1 MKPLSLGLGCLLA
14 AALLAI
20 GRAGP
25 DFDHYLNWSRAFS
38 RSDIFEIRGAILS
51 PNDVP
56 LSQWAHGTG
65 LILALPLYLTGDR
78 FGDGPSGIVAGWLG
92 GMVFW
97 WAMWRLLLRASL
109 GNVPLTLFGMGAAFV
124 GTHAGFY
131 SHSHGSE
138 SVGYALAAVL
148 ALALV
153 STGRWRIRES
163 LVGGAAAAL
172 LIGVRTNLA
181 IFALPATVLLGARAV
196 MARNLVGPKIVI
208 LALGWLIGT
217 TLIGILE
224 VAQVNHWMTGDY
236 LRSAYEFGGD
246 GFLSIDLASPQLLAV
261 LGHPWHGLLPYH
273 PVYAIGMAAVIYL
286 ILQPG
291 SKSEK
296 LGWLVLGALIVLQL
310 HIQASWYVWWL
321 GTGTFGQRGMS
332 ITAVLLVPAL
342 VTAIAR
348 DRSDRGIRR
357 RIWVLLTTAGC
368 LWSYLLLLQ
377 GETNFFTYSQL
388 LDAQLQMLTAL
399 IRPGRVLALL
409 AGLIL
414 PAAFVVWI
422 IRHNRPDR
430 PDPLSE
436 WSAGLLSILGISY
449 LELIVAGRSL
459 GDAAIFGLVGFALA
473 AVVLFL
479 SWVVTRWFFR
489 TTIEVGRE
497 EWTYNAVGVG
507 LVVTFLTTT
516 ALFARLAFRTERW
529 IATGGP
535 PPRAME
541 CSSSVL
547 WDEVRESFEE
557 YHFVT
562 GFESQKA
569 ALETFLLRSGGADC
583 PELALP

>member
-1 MKPLSLGLGCLLA
+1 M
-14 AALLAI
+14 AI

-25 DFDHYLNWSRAFS
+25 DFDHYLDWSRAFS

-56 LSQWAHGTG
+56 LSQWSHGTG
-65 LILALPLYLTGDR
+65 LILSIPLYLTGDR
-78 FGDGPSGIVAGWLG
+78 FGDGLSGIVAGWIL

-97 WAMWRLLLRASL
+97 WAMFRLLFRAAA
-109 GNVPLTLFGMGAAFV
+109 GDVPLTLFGMGAAFV

-131 SHSHGSE
+131 SHTHGSE

-148 ALALV
+148 ALVLV
-153 STGRWRIRES
+153 SGRPWRIREV

-172 LIGVRTNLA
+172 LIMLRSNLA
-181 IFALPATVLLGARAV
+181 LFALPAAALLGARAV
-196 MARNLVGPKIVI
+196 AARRAAGWRKMS

-217 TLIGILE
+217 AVIGLLQ
-224 VAQVNHWMTGDY
+224 VALVNRWMTGNFLQSPY
-236 LRSAYEFGGD
+236 LFGGD
-246 GFLSIDLASPQLLAV
+246 GFHSFEFGSPQVLAV
-261 LGHPWHGLLPYH
+261 LAHPWHGLLSYH
-273 PVYAIGMAAVIYL
+273 PLYAVGMAAVIARVL
-286 ILQPG
+286 LPG
-291 SKSEK
+291 SRRER
-296 LGWLVLGALIVLQL
+296 LGWLALGALVVVHLYL
-310 HIQASWYVWWL
+310 QASWYVWWL

-348 DRSDRGIRR
+348 DRSDQGIRGR
-357 RIWVLLTTAGC
+357 VWVLLTTGAC

-377 GETNFFTYSQL
+377 GESNFFTYSQM
-388 LDAQLQMLTAL
+388 LDAQLKELTAL
-399 IRPGRVLALL
+399 IRPGSVLPLL

-436 WSAGLLSILGISY
+436 WTAGLLSILSISY
-449 LELIVAGRSL
+449 LEFTVAGRSL
-459 GDAAIFGLVGFALA
+459 GYAAIFGPVGFALA
-473 AVVLFL
+473 AVVLL
-479 SWVVTRWFFR
+479 SSWAVTRWFSR
-489 TTIEVGRE
+489 TTIEIRRE
-497 EWTYNAVGVG
+497 DWTYNAVGAG
-507 LVVTFLTTT
+507 LVVTFVTTT
-516 ALFARLAFRTERW
+516 ALFARLAVRTERW
-529 IATGGP
+529 IATDDP

-541 CSSSVL
+541 CGSSVL
-547 WDEVRESFEE
+547 WDEVRESFRE
-557 YHFVT
+557 YQFVT
-562 GFESQKA
+562 GFESQKV